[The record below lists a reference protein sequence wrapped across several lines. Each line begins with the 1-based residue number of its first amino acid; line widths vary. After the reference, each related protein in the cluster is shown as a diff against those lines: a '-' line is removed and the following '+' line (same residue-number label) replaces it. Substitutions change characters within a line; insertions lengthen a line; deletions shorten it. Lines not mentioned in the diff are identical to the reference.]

1 MTSKYIFCQCM
12 KPWKLCV
19 NKQSSYKID
28 ARGIIDIY
36 NIKVPFIGDKRSD
49 CYKRSEKIRDNCY
62 NGSNKIN
69 YDFIK
74 MRPTNTKFV
83 CRFLHRIGNVQIQ
96 KSYQSRFRKSN
107 RRSHYA
113 IGKRRRIQYFCKIRR
128 LRHAK
133 RSFRKKSLW
142 HVNGQGRRKI
152 A

>member
-36 NIKVPFIGDKRSD
+36 NIKVPFIGDDER
-49 CYKRSEKIRDNCY
+49 EKIRDNCY
-62 NGSNKIN
+62 NGSLKIN

-83 CRFLHRIGNVQIQ
+83 CRFLE
-96 KSYQSRFRKSN
+96 KP
-107 RRSHYA
+107 
-113 IGKRRRIQYFCKIRR
+113 
-128 LRHAK
+128 
-133 RSFRKKSLW
+133 
-142 HVNGQGRRKI
+142 
-152 A
+152 